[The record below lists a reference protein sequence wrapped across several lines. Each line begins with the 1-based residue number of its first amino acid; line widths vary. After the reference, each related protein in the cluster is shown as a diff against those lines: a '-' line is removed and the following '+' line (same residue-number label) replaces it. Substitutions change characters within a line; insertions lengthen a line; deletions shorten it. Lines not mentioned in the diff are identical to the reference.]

1 MIGLNKDEVQISPY
15 DETWKEEFEKEKR
28 ILQNALKN
36 YDVVIEHV
44 GSTALPG
51 LSAKPIIDIA
61 IGTKDKETLFELEKV
76 MIDNGYDVL
85 NEYEKKGEI
94 LARKGPPEKRTHYI
108 HMQIIGSEYWNEFM
122 YFKKYMLEHPEEI
135 KKYEQLKNTLSKQ
148 YQNDRKK
155 YTKGKNEYISGILE
169 KAYRLYKK

>member
-1 MIGLNKDEVQISPY
+1 
-15 DETWKEEFEKEKR
+15 
-28 ILQNALKN
+28 
-36 YDVVIEHV
+36 
-44 GSTALPG
+44 
-51 LSAKPIIDIA
+51 
-61 IGTKDKETLFELEKV
+61 